1 MDQAPNQP
9 SPDGSAPAP
18 GRTTTGLSPAVS
30 GWEAYYKEASRRR
43 RAAGGDRYIRVEKR
57 RRRWRERIGIGVSV
71 LFVGTLMLVFWLVLR

>member
-18 GRTTTGLSPAVS
+18 GRTTGLSPAVS

-57 RRRWRERIGIGVSV
+57 RRRWRERIGIGISA